1 MHIRDTRR
9 QSSHH
14 SRHLSCDGGQN
25 PKDPLKVQ
33 HPPEI
38 RCVLFVQHAKKHNT
52 EQGQV
57 HDEVDE
63 HAPTESI
70 RPSDGTRLCN
80 RDPHSVCLKR
90 R

>member
-1 MHIRDTRR
+1 
-9 QSSHH
+9 
-14 SRHLSCDGGQN
+14 
-25 PKDPLKVQ
+25 
-33 HPPEI
+33 
-38 RCVLFVQHAKKHNT
+38 VQHAKKHNT

-57 HDEVDE
+57 HDEVDK
-63 HAPTESI
+63 HAPAETI